1 MTMAEAPESRLL
13 IDGKLTDAQSGR
25 TFANINPAT
34 AEVAGHVAD
43 GGVDDMDAA
52 IAAARRAFDE
62 TDWST
67 NRAFRKTVLQQL
79 VDALD
84 RHKDDLRPHIV
95 TEVGCPIML
104 TYAVQLDSSITDMQ
118 WDIDMIDRMEWEYDL
133 PVHEFMGMRS
143 SRRVFREPIGV
154 VGAITPWNFP
164 FMLNVSKL
172 APALAAGNTVV
183 LKPAPDTPWSATMI
197 GRIIAE
203 ETDIPAGVVNIVASG
218 DKAAV
223 GEVLTGDPRVD
234 MISFTGSTGV
244 GKRIMARGAET
255 VKKVFLELGGKS
267 ANIILDDADL
277 DGAAMGGM
285 MVCIHGGQGCA
296 ITTRMLLPESRYDE
310 AVEKLAG
317 AFAMVPYGDP
327 MDMNNIMGPLV
338 NAAQYEKVLGM
349 IERAKADGAKCLV
362 GGGPAE
368 QFEKGYFVQP
378 TLFVDVDPDSELAQD
393 EVFGPVLAVIKY
405 TDDDDAVRIANNSR
419 YGLSGAVSSA
429 SLDRALDVAKRIRT
443 GTVSVNG
450 GGWFGPDSPFGG
462 YKESGV
468 GREHG
473 VAGFEEYLETKT
485 VGLPAD

>member
-1 MTMAEAPESRLL
+1 MAAAPESRLL
-13 IDGKLTDAQSGR
+13 IDGVLTEARSGR
-25 TFANINPAT
+25 TFPNVNPAT
-34 AEVAGHVAD
+34 EEVVGEVAD
-43 GGVDDMDAA
+43 GGVEDMDAA

-67 NRAFRKTVLQQL
+67 DREFRKRVLHQL

-95 TEVGCPIML
+95 AEVGCPVML
-104 TYAVQLDSSITDMQ
+104 THAVQLDSCIPDMR
-118 WDIDMIDRMEWEYDL
+118 WDIDAIDRIEWESEL
-133 PVHEFMGMRS
+133 GVHEFMGMRS
-143 SRRVFREPIGV
+143 NRLVLREPVGV

-203 ETDIPAGVVNIVASG
+203 ETDIPPGVVNIVASG

-277 DGAAMGGM
+277 DGVAMGGM
-285 MVCIHGGQGCA
+285 MICMHAGQGCA

-327 MDMNNIMGPLV
+327 TDMSNLMGPLV
-338 NAAQYEKVLGM
+338 NRAQYERVLGM
-349 IERAKADGAKCLV
+349 IDRAKADGARCLV
-362 GGGPAE
+362 GGGPAT
-368 QFEKGYFVQP
+368 QFERGFFVQP

-405 TDDDDAVRIANNSR
+405 RDDDDAVRIANSSR

-429 SLDRALDVAKRIRT
+429 SLDRALGVARRIRT

-450 GGWFGPDSPFGG
+450 GAWFGPDSPFGG

-473 VAGFEEYLETKT
+473 IAGFEEYLETKT
-485 VGLPAD
+485 VGLPAT